1 MFVNCLKLLYDDPS
15 DAASTSSPL
24 WTRKIYQS
32 IKHDVAS
39 DVALEDT
46 LLPVATQ
53 YMHILV
59 DSVRQQEDPYYVFNW
74 HVTNTLRRLMT
85 NIILYYGV
93 FLVKPAMSVDD
104 MAKLMCAAST
114 NKIVSFFFIN
124 TRQVYIIPP
133 IIRST
138 KIRVCATVFNYHI
151 NDIKYH
157 NIYSKFDKDACL
169 FAYDMLMLWHHM
181 PDQFCHMM
189 LGFVTA
195 CDSAV
200 AVMEEAQQNA

>member
-59 DSVRQQEDPYYVFNW
+59 DSVRQQDPYYVFTW
-74 HVTNTLRRLMT
+74 HVTNTLLRLMT

-114 NKIVSFFFIN
+114 NKIVSFFIN

-138 KIRVCATVFNYHI
+138 KIRVCATVFKYLI
-151 NDIKYH
+151 NDIRYH
-157 NIYSKFDKDACL
+157 NTYSKFDKDACL

>member
-59 DSVRQQEDPYYVFNW
+59 DSVRQQEDPYYVFTW
-74 HVTNTLRRLMT
+74 HVTNTLHRLMT

-114 NKIVSFFFIN
+114 NKIVSFFIN

-138 KIRVCATVFNYHI
+138 KIRVCATVFKYLI
-151 NDIKYH
+151 NDIRYH
-157 NIYSKFDKDACL
+157 NTYSKFDKDACL